1 MRIIFHWKPGFFLRG
16 CLLKIIFQRNL
27 VFVDFTSIKQMP
39 CSICSENANLTIC
52 QTCSLMLCERCI
64 QDYHECERT
73 QSMATN
79 SNPNSTNH
87 SASTSSSSS
96 SNQTTPNGEKRF
108 AVSLK
113 ISFYHAVTVLI
124 K

>member
-1 MRIIFHWKPGFFLRG
+1 
-16 CLLKIIFQRNL
+16 
-27 VFVDFTSIKQMP
+27 MP
-39 CSICSENANLTIC
+39 CTICSENANLTIC
-52 QTCSLMLCERCI
+52 QSCSLMFCERCI

-96 SNQTTPNGEKRF
+96 SNQTTPNNSTHIRHMHSHTVRDHEIPSKTGEKQF
-108 AVSLK
+108 TVSLK